1 MYKDMQ
7 ITQINGKDET
17 FMRRL
22 MSAVLALL
30 LALSLCACA
39 AEEPQVI
46 GTAPNEDDVTA
57 ASEVPTTEVT
67 VPETT
72 EPTVPET
79 TAPVVY
85 INPITGETMDGPW
98 NTRTFMVSVGNTP
111 DALPH
116 HGFSQADIVFEMF
129 VNDYC
134 TRMLALFTDI
144 SQVPAVG
151 SIRSLRYPFIDLAQ
165 SYDGIV
171 CYAGGSNHVIND
183 LYASGVDNIFVEG
196 GGTGYYYRDKDR
208 QNNGYYF
215 EHTLFLK
222 GAETVQYAAE
232 DRGYTVTP
240 NPDKTYDFH
249 FAEDGTPVDGENA
262 GYIRILLTLGRNV
275 KDSNMRYDEELG
287 KYVWS
292 QYGENRIMVDG
303 NNDET
308 VAFENVFIIVT
319 TVVNDADG
327 YHIPDILGSGEGYYA
342 NGGKIVAV
350 QWHRETDDDPFTFT
364 LADGTP
370 VVQGI
375 GNSYIAVAP
384 TQSTIIYQ

>member
-1 MYKDMQ
+1 
-7 ITQINGKDET
+7 
-17 FMRRL
+17 MRRFL
-22 MSAVLALL
+22 SVVLILV

-39 AEEPQVI
+39 SEEPQVA
-46 GTAPNEDDVTA
+46 GTTPADATGT
-57 ASEVPTTEVT
+57 SGVPTTVPETTVPETT

-72 EPTVPET
+72 E
-79 TAPVVY
+79 PVVY
-85 INPITGETMDGPW
+85 INPITGETMENPW
-98 NTRTFMVSVGNTP
+98 NTRNFLVSVGNTP

-116 HGFSQADIVFEMF
+116 HGFSQADIVFEIF

-144 SQVPAVG
+144 TQVEAVG

-171 CYAGGSNHVIND
+171 CYAGGSNYVLGD
-183 LYASGVDNIFVEG
+183 LYASGIDNIYVEG

-208 QNNGYYF
+208 QNNGYYY
-215 EHTLFLK
+215 EHTLFLR
-222 GAETVQYAAE
+222 GAETVRYASE
-232 DRGYTVTP
+232 ERGFTVTP
-240 NPDKTYDFH
+240 NPDKVYDFH
-249 FAEDGTPVDGENA
+249 FAEDGTPANGEDA
-262 GYIRILLTLGRNV
+262 GYIRILLTLGSNV

-292 QYGENRIMVDG
+292 QYGENRVMTDG

-308 VAFENVFIIVT
+308 VAFENVFIVVT
-319 TVVNDADG
+319 SVVNDSHG
-327 YHIPDILGSGEGYYA
+327 YHISDMIGSGDGYYA
-342 NGGKIVAV
+342 NGGKIIAV
-350 QWHRETDDDPFTFT
+350 TWHRETDDDPFTFT

-384 TQSTIIYQ
+384 TQSTILYQ

>member
-1 MYKDMQ
+1 
-7 ITQINGKDET
+7 
-17 FMRRL
+17 MRRL
-22 MSAVLALL
+22 LSAVLALML
-30 LALSLCACA
+30 VLSLCACA
-39 AEEPQVI
+39 SEEPQII
-46 GTAPNEDDVTA
+46 GTAPNDNDVPTT
-57 ASEVPTTEVT
+57 SEVPTTVPETT

-85 INPITGETMDGPW
+85 INPITGETLDAPW
-98 NTRTFMVSVGNTP
+98 NTRNFLVSVGNTP
-111 DALPH
+111 DALPT

-134 TRMLALFTDI
+134 TRFLALFTDI
-144 SQVPAVG
+144 TQVPAVG

-171 CYAGGSNHVIND
+171 CYAGASQYVLND
-183 LYASGVDNIFVEG
+183 LYVSPVDHIFVEG

-249 FAEDGTPVDGENA
+249 FAEDGTPVDGEDA
-262 GYIRILLTLGRNV
+262 GYIRILLALGSNV
-275 KDSNMRYDEELG
+275 KDSNMRYNEELG
-287 KYVWS
+287 KYVFS
-292 QYGENRIMVDG
+292 QYGENRIMTDG
-303 NNDET
+303 NNDEQLT
-308 VAFENVFIIVT
+308 FENVFIIKT
-319 TVVNDADG
+319 SVVNDING

-342 NGGKIVAV
+342 NGGKIIAV

-370 VVQGI
+370 LVQGI
-375 GNSYIAVAP
+375 GNSYIVVAP
-384 TQSTIIYQ
+384 NQSTIIYQ